1 MNPLEENKNVEI
13 VSDEPGV
20 DDAQSVDDFFRQLE
34 AREKDLHIT
43 ADTTI
48 IEIAES
54 FDDADLPEFLK
65 EDLIKAHGGGSVPTN
80 GNTPAKPK
88 NDRTEELTSEIAKLQ
103 ATIKKMEDERSE
115 IFKNSQRRSKDFE
128 NFKAR
133 AERERRETFQS
144 QMGNL
149 ATFLLPALDNFNRA
163 IDSAER
169 LQETKSAGFES
180 FFDGVVIV
188 NHQIYDILAKMGIE
202 TIPTVGDPFDP
213 HFHEAVA
220 TEERTDMPDGY
231 ICEELL
237 RGFRIGDRIVRH
249 SMVKVAKS
257 PQVPVEPEMIEQNST
272 DTPDSHGE
280 PL

>member
-65 EDLIKAHGGGSVPTN
+65 KDLINAQGDRSVPTN
-80 GNTPAKPK
+80 GNTPAKPQ

-103 ATIKKMEDERSE
+103 ATIKRMEDERSE

-144 QMGNL
+144 QMDNL

-169 LQETKSAGFES
+169 LPETKSDEFES

-202 TIPTVGDPFDP
+202 TIPTVGNPFDP

-220 TEERTDMPDGY
+220 TEERTDMPDGH

-272 DTPDSHGE
+272 DTTESHGE